1 MSIPAAE
8 PTIASPNPEHVEV
21 TPYAENII
29 AAYLRTLHK
38 CKDGGY
44 FADDSSIALP
54 FLIKSI
60 REALASAKSTGLSLR
75 VAQKLQRAISLRAKR
90 FCTPP
95 FNRSLDLRFWRIQHR
110 SNQ

>member
-1 MSIPAAE
+1 LSIPAAE

-60 REALASAKSTGLSLR
+60 REALASAKSTGG
-75 VAQKLQRAISLRAKR
+75 KIKI
-90 FCTPP
+90 C
-95 FNRSLDLRFWRIQHR
+95 HR
-110 SNQ
+110 NYRG

>member
-38 CKDGGY
+38 CKEQMGMIVQ
-44 FADDSSIALP
+44 DDSSIALP

-60 REALASAKSTGLSLR
+60 REALASAKSTGG
-75 VAQKLQRAISLRAKR
+75 KIKI
-90 FCTPP
+90 C
-95 FNRSLDLRFWRIQHR
+95 HR
-110 SNQ
+110 NYRG